1 MQTYYVFCH
10 FVTPD
15 CKSAVIKEHRQRRQA
30 QIKINFC
37 ALCVVCVQSFFVLH
51 LLRPQVLR
59 RIHPGGFQD
68 EGGRDCPYDEEHR
81 EGYDE
86 EHREGAAGE
95 EPPRQ
100 LNLDGEELEER
111 NACPPR
117 YQRADKGGRER
128 NLQQI
133 EQEEALYVGYRGSV
147 DDADGYLGVAAADF
161 VADVGDKPDERDEQ
175 DARAGEEDAVAHVLS
190 SARL

>member
-1 MQTYYVFCH
+1 MVGLRWMFL
-10 FVTPD
+10 V
-15 CKSAVIKEHRQRRQA
+15 RR
-30 QIKINFC
+30 N
-37 ALCVVCVQSFFVLH
+37 SH
-51 LLRPQVLR
+51 SLRPQVLCGV
-59 RIHPGGFQD
+59 HPGGFQD
-68 EGGRDCPYDEEHR
+68 EGGRDCP
-81 EGYDE
+81 YDE

-133 EQEEALYVGYRGSV
+133 EQEEALYVSYRGSV

-161 VADVGDKPDERDEQ
+161 VADVGDKPDERDEPFPPPLF
-175 DARAGEEDAVAHVLS
+175 ARLS
-190 SARL
+190 SLRVRVGAGG